1 MKSVWVVEEGSYS
14 DYHVVGVFSTEEN
27 ANRIAE
33 LTGGDVDEWRID
45 PGIDE
50 LNQGREPYSVGM
62 EKDGTVLYVS
72 RNIWSYSLRIRGKPM
87 VGRSSANPEGVI
99 RGIIFSLSEEHA
111 VKIMNEI
118 RAQRIAEGN
127 W

>member
-14 DYHVVGVFSTEEN
+14 DYHVVGVFSTKEN
-27 ANRIAE
+27 ADRIAE
-33 LTGGDVDEWRID
+33 LTDGYVNEWKID
-45 PGIDE
+45 PGIGE

-72 RNIWSYSLRIRGKPM
+72 RNIWSYSLRITGKPT
-87 VGRSSANPEGVI
+87 VVRSCANPEGVLS
-99 RGIIFSLSEEHA
+99 GITFATSEEHA
-111 VKIMNEI
+111 VKIANEI
-118 RAQRIAEGN
+118 REQRIAEGN